1 MKNKKLLAMAA
12 LLTCGVGYSYAQDNN
27 VVLNYN
33 YVSLGFSHESIDV
46 GDGDISGNGLGV
58 GAGIQTGNFTFSVFL
73 SNTWLDVDDVNIL
86 RTGGT
91 VSYVIHATDK
101 LNIRPGVGLSYAK
114 VHDWTY
120 YYADAW
126 SIIPQINLEYAATD
140 SLELNGS
147 VGYSNPTDSDYDGR
161 LLGRLGLEYAIS
173 QTTGVGLSAS
183 FSEDAVGV
191 VAYISF
197 HR

>member
-1 MKNKKLLAMAA
+1 MAA
-12 LLTCGVGYSYAQDNN
+12 LLTCGVGNSYAQDNN

-33 YVSLGFSHESIDV
+33 YISLGFSHDSIDTD
-46 GDGDISGNGLGV
+46 DGDLSGNGLGV
-58 GAGIQTGNFTFSVFL
+58 SAGIQTGNFTFSVFL
-73 SNTWLDVDDVNIL
+73 GNTWLDAGDANIL
-86 RTGGT
+86 ETGGT
-91 VSYVIHATDK
+91 VCYVIHATDK

-114 VHDWTY
+114 LHDWTY

-126 SIIPQINLEYAATD
+126 GITPQINLEYAATD

-147 VGYSNPTDSDYDGR
+147 VGYSNPTDSDYDGE

-173 QTTGVGLSAS
+173 QSTGVGLGVS
-183 FSEDAVGV
+183 FGENAVGV
-191 VAYISF
+191 GAYISF

>member
-1 MKNKKLLAMAA
+1 MAA
-12 LLTCGVGYSYAQDNN
+12 LLACSVGYSYAQDNN

-33 YVSLGFSHESIDV
+33 YISLGFSHDSIDTD
-46 GDGDISGNGLGV
+46 DGDLSGNGLGV
-58 GAGIQTGNFTFSVFL
+58 SAGIQTGNFTFSVFL
-73 SNTWLDVDDVNIL
+73 GNTWLDAGDANIL
-86 RTGGT
+86 QTGGT

-114 VHDWTY
+114 LHDWTY

-126 SIIPQINLEYAATD
+126 SIAPKINLEYAATD

-147 VGYSNPTDSDYDGR
+147 VGYSNPTDSDYDGYVY
-161 LLGRLGLEYAIS
+161 GRLGFEYAINQS
-173 QTTGVGLSAS
+173 TGVGLRAS
-183 FSEDAVGV
+183 FSEEAVGV
-191 VAYISF
+191 GAYISL